1 MKYQSLY
8 RKYRPT
14 SFEEVYGQK
23 NVKKILRNSIIK
35 NQISHAYLFYGPR
48 GTGKTSIAKMFA
60 RICNCLNNQNGECCN
75 QCQNCIESSQKSC
88 VDVIEIDAASNN
100 GVDEIR
106 ELKNKI
112 NLVPNKLKYKVY
124 IIDEVHMLSIGAFN
138 ALLKTLEEPPEHIIF
153 ILATTEY
160 QKVPATII
168 SRCQTL
174 EFKKI
179 DVLDLYDRLKEISEK
194 ENINISDSALK
205 EIAKYSDG
213 GMRDAIGILEKAN
226 LFNDPQNEISLDDIH
241 ECYGMISDE
250 DINELFNLIQNRN
263 KDNCLSFI
271 ENHINSDK
279 DILKIVSQ
287 LIKKYRDEIVISK
300 KYNLINEI
308 NLIDKYYEKIK
319 LSSNY
324 RIMFEI
330 LIVELCELSN
340 KRSIIKNNENVI
352 EITEKKQEKNKSE
365 LHNLENNCEL
375 NSTVRINNSFA
386 EADKNS
392 LIILKNKWKLLKD
405 YSFDLNFGSLC
416 CDLSDAV
423 PVVFGKNN
431 LIVSSE
437 YESCVNKINEN
448 YDKYQDLIKKILDF
462 DIKIVA
468 VSQEKW
474 KELKTEYIN
483 NIKSGYVY
491 KYTDE
496 ESVEKENN
504 LVNLIKK
511 DDIISSSNI
520 TNKAIDLFG
529 EITV

>member
-1 MKYQSLY
+1 
-8 RKYRPT
+8 
-14 SFEEVYGQK
+14 
-23 NVKKILRNSIIK
+23 
-35 NQISHAYLFYGPR
+35 
-48 GTGKTSIAKMFA
+48 
-60 RICNCLNNQNGECCN
+60 
-75 QCQNCIESSQKSC
+75 
-88 VDVIEIDAASNN
+88 
-100 GVDEIR
+100 
-106 ELKNKI
+106 
-112 NLVPNKLKYKVY
+112 
-124 IIDEVHMLSIGAFN
+124 
-138 ALLKTLEEPPEHIIF
+138 
-153 ILATTEY
+153 
-160 QKVPATII
+160 
-168 SRCQTL
+168 
-174 EFKKI
+174 
-179 DVLDLYDRLKEISEK
+179 
-194 ENINISDSALK
+194 
-205 EIAKYSDG
+205 
-213 GMRDAIGILEKAN
+213 
-226 LFNDPQNEISLDDIH
+226 
-241 ECYGMISDE
+241 
-250 DINELFNLIQNRN
+250 
-263 KDNCLSFI
+263 
-271 ENHINSDK
+271 
-279 DILKIVSQ
+279 
-287 LIKKYRDEIVISK
+287 
-300 KYNLINEI
+300 
-308 NLIDKYYEKIK
+308 
-319 LSSNY
+319 
-324 RIMFEI
+324 MFEI

>member
-14 SFEEVYGQK
+14 RFEEVYGQK
-23 NVKKILRNSIIK
+23 IVKKILRNSIIK

-75 QCQNCIESSQKSC
+75 QCQNCVESSQKSC
-88 VDVIEIDAASNN
+88 VDIIEIDAASNN

-160 QKVPATII
+160 QKVPTTII

-179 DVLDLYDRLKEISEK
+179 DILDLYDRLKEISEK
-194 ENINISDSALK
+194 EKINISDSALK

-213 GMRDAIGILEKAN
+213 GMRDAIGVLEKAN
-226 LFNDPQNEISLDDIH
+226 LFNDPQNEISSNDIH
-241 ECYGMISDE
+241 ECYGMISSE
-250 DINELFNLIQNRN
+250 NINELFNFIQNRD
-263 KDNCLSFI
+263 KEKCLSFV
-271 ENHINSDK
+271 EKYINYDK

-287 LIKKYRDEIVISK
+287 LIKKYRDEIVINK

-319 LSSNY
+319 LSLNY

-340 KRSIIKNNENVI
+340 KCSPDNNNEDII
-352 EITEKKQEKNKSE
+352 EVVDKKQVKNKNE

-375 NSTVRINNSFA
+375 NIDIRINNSFA
-386 EADKNS
+386 TADKNS
-392 LIILKNKWKLLKD
+392 LNIIKNKWKIFKD

-416 CDLSDAV
+416 CDLCDTV
-423 PVVFGKNN
+423 PVVFGKNY

-437 YESCVNKINEN
+437 YESCVNKINKN
-448 YDKYQDLIKKILDF
+448 YDKYQELIKKILDF

-474 KELKTEYIN
+474 KELKVEYIN
-483 NIKSGYVY
+483 NTKSGYVY
-491 KYTDE
+491 KYIDE
-496 ESVEKENN
+496 ENVEKENN

-511 DDIISSSNI
+511 DDIINSSNI